1 MSADC
6 ICEDVRGC
14 VGDPGVATDC
24 QPCLELHPADQC
36 LRYAT
41 SSQSPTSDTTQETR

>member
-14 VGDPGVATDC
+14 VGDPGVVSDC
-24 QPCLELHPADQC
+24 QACLELHPADQC
-36 LRYAT
+36 LRFTT
-41 SSQSPTSDTTQETR
+41 SSQSPTTDLTEETR